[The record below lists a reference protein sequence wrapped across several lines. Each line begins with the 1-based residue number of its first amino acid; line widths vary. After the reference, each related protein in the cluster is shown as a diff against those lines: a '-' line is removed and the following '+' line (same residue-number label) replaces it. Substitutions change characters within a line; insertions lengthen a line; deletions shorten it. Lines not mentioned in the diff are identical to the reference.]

1 MLGAAHPVGGIL
13 NHICWE
19 GKDLAPSKIVCIGR
33 NYVEH
38 IAELGNAVPDEL
50 VVFNKPNSSISESLR
65 SYDQEPLHFETELC
79 FLVRHG
85 DLVAAAVGLDL
96 TKRKLQSK
104 LKKKALPWERAK
116 AFNGAALFTEFKSI
130 DSDAVPTLSFS
141 LTIDGRLQQSA
152 NTERMMYKPEIIKE
166 LVTEFMHL
174 QDNDIVMTGT
184 PKGVGQVK
192 AGSLY
197 HVQLFARQKLL
208 IERSWRAI

>member
-50 VVFNKPNSSISESLR
+50 VVFNKPNSSISESLL

-96 TKRKLQSK
+96 TKRELQSK
-104 LKKKALPWERAK
+104 LKKKSATV
-116 AFNGAALFTEFKSI
+116 GARKS
-130 DSDAVPTLSFS
+130 VQW
-141 LTIDGRLQQSA
+141 R
-152 NTERMMYKPEIIKE
+152 R
-166 LVTEFMHL
+166 
-174 QDNDIVMTGT
+174 IV
-184 PKGVGQVK
+184 
-192 AGSLY
+192 Y
-197 HVQLFARQKLL
+197 R
-208 IERSWRAI
+208 I